1 MELGRVRTRAGLESE
16 EGWGR
21 GNEGWTRDKGKV
33 CSEGECWD
41 YLSVVTLED
50 GLQSH
55 TAWIKLFYYWLQ
67 NHLHTFSTFN
77 QAPDWQHQ
85 IYCHNELTAHKFP
98 HLFCKV

>member
-16 EGWGR
+16 QVWGC

-33 CSEGECWD
+33 CSEDECWD

-50 GLQSH
+50 GFQSH

-67 NHLHTFSTFN
+67 NH
-77 QAPDWQHQ
+77 
-85 IYCHNELTAHKFP
+85 P
-98 HLFCKV
+98 HLLYVQPGA